1 MTGFTPAAGTQ
12 RAWPDVELRVMS
24 VVVSGRRVRI
34 RRLGPADEGALRAAL
49 THADS
54 IDLRKRFLGPPPP
67 ASTIVRQLQRVDD
80 VHDLA
85 LGAFDDAGHLIA
97 VAQFDRLDDE
107 PTAELA
113 IEVGTG
119 WQRQGLGRILLDAL
133 IAEARALRITR
144 LTASYYA
151 DNLPVR
157 RLLHHSGLVIESG
170 FDSGQGYAV
179 LDISEPSVAIA

>member
-1 MTGFTPAAGTQ
+1 MAGRQ
-12 RAWPDVELRVMS
+12 
-24 VVVSGRRVRI
+24 VRI
-34 RRLGPADEGALRAAL
+34 RRLRPADEGALRAAL
-49 THADS
+49 SHADP

-67 ASTIVRQLQRVDD
+67 ASTIVQQLERVDD
-80 VHDLA
+80 FHDLA
-85 LGAFDDAGHLIA
+85 LGAFDEADHLIA

-119 WQRQGLGRILLDAL
+119 WQRQGLGRIMLDAL
-133 IAEARALRITR
+133 VADARALRITR

-151 DNLPVR
+151 DNVPVR
-157 RLLHHSGLVIESG
+157 RLLHHSGLVVESG

-179 LDISEPSVAIA
+179 LDISEPAVAVA

>member
-1 MTGFTPAAGTQ
+1 
-12 RAWPDVELRVMS
+12 MS
-24 VVVSGRRVRI
+24 VVVAGRLVGI
-34 RRLGPADEGALRAAL
+34 RRLRPADEGVLRAAL
-49 THADS
+49 SHADP

-67 ASTIVRQLQRVDD
+67 ASTIVRQLERVDD

-85 LGAFDDAGHLIA
+85 LGAFDEAGHLIA

-119 WQRQGLGRILLDAL
+119 WQRQGLGRIMLDAL
-133 IAEARALRITR
+133 IAEARALHITR

-157 RLLHHSGLVIESG
+157 RLLHHSGLVAESG

-179 LDISEPSVAIA
+179 LDISDPEPVVAIA

>member
-1 MTGFTPAAGTQ
+1 
-12 RAWPDVELRVMS
+12 MS
-24 VVVSGRRVRI
+24 MVVAGRRIQI
-34 RRLGPADEGALRAAL
+34 RRLGPADEGVLRAAL
-49 THADS
+49 SHADPV
-54 IDLRKRFLGPPPP
+54 DLRKRFLGPPPP

-119 WQRQGLGRILLDAL
+119 WQRLGLGRVMLDAL
-133 IAEARALRITR
+133 VAEARALHISR

-157 RLLHHSGLVIESG
+157 RLLHHSGLVVESG

-179 LDISEPSVAIA
+179 LDISEPAAVVA

>member
-1 MTGFTPAAGTQ
+1 M
-12 RAWPDVELRVMS
+12 
-24 VVVSGRRVRI
+24 VVAGRRVRI
-34 RRLGPADEGALRAAL
+34 RRLGPGDVNALRTAL
-49 THADS
+49 SHADPM
-54 IDLRKRFLGPPPP
+54 DLRKRFLGPPPP

-85 LGAFDDAGHLIA
+85 LGAFDQAGRLVA

-119 WQRQGLGRILLDAL
+119 WQRQGLGRVLLDAL
-133 IAEARALRITR
+133 IAEARALGITR

-157 RLLHHSGLVIESG
+157 RLLHRSGRVVESG

-179 LDISEPSVAIA
+179 LDISEPAVAVA

>member
-1 MTGFTPAAGTQ
+1 MN
-12 RAWPDVELRVMS
+12 RV
-24 VVVSGRRVRI
+24 VAGRRVQI
-34 RRLGPADEGALRAAL
+34 RRLGLADEGALRAAL
-49 THADS
+49 THADPV
-54 IDLRKRFLGPPPP
+54 DLRKRFLGPPPP

-85 LGAFDDAGHLIA
+85 LGAFDEAGHLIA

-119 WQRQGLGRILLDAL
+119 WQRLGLGRIMLDAL
-133 IAEARALRITR
+133 IEEARALHITR
-144 LTASYYA
+144 LTATYYA

-157 RLLHHSGLVIESG
+157 RLLHHSGLVVESG

-179 LDISEPSVAIA
+179 LDISVPVVAIA

>member
-1 MTGFTPAAGTQ
+1 MN
-12 RAWPDVELRVMS
+12 
-24 VVVSGRRVRI
+24 VVVSGRRVHI
-34 RRLGPADEGALRAAL
+34 RRLGPADVNALRAAL
-49 THADS
+49 NHADP

-85 LGAFDDAGHLIA
+85 LGAFDEAGHLIA
-97 VAQFDRLDDE
+97 VAQFDRRDDE

-119 WQRQGLGRILLDAL
+119 WQRQGLGRALLDAL
-133 IAEARALRITR
+133 IAEARSLRITR
-144 LTASYYA
+144 LTATYYA

-157 RLLHHSGLVIESG
+157 RLLHHSGLVMESG
-170 FDSGQGYAV
+170 FEAGQGYAV
-179 LDISEPSVAIA
+179 LDLSEPAVAIA